1 MGDAADDMFDVA
13 LREEERRWDAEMQ
26 SHRNRQRV
34 GQFIKENGMT
44 ELVKFAGSGTGLMS
58 REDLAASLNRSAVSM
73 PRVGGEYEF
82 LKMDKGN
89 GDWLY
94 GQEETVVEEDSLWA
108 VNPASF
114 EYGYIA
120 WPPESSANREP
131 EGEVMVSI
139 SRPLPNQNT
148 LRTRHDDGATTGAGW
163 QYQQSVV
170 MVCISG
176 EDEGTAVQYKQSS
189 VGANKA
195 FKSLTDAVSS
205 QLQKGSDAIVPIVK
219 MKSDSYKHKKW
230 GRIFN
235 PIFEIVEWRTMDD
248 NSAPA
253 AAEEPK
259 AASKAADPAPE
270 PDAAEEEALAK
281 EYAATAEAEAATPR
295 RRLRR

>member
-1 MGDAADDMFDVA
+1 
-13 LREEERRWDAEMQ
+13 
-26 SHRNRQRV
+26 
-34 GQFIKENGMT
+34 MT

-148 LRTRHDDGATTGAGW
+148 LRTRHEDGATTGAGW

-195 FKSLTDAVSS
+195 FKSLTDAVSG

-248 NSAPA
+248 NSATA
-253 AAEEPK
+253 AATEEPK
-259 AASKAADPAPE
+259 VVDKKVETKAADPAPE
-270 PDAAEEEALAK
+270 VNTAEEEELAK
-281 EYAATAEAEAATPR
+281 EYAATAEAEATPR

>member
-1 MGDAADDMFDVA
+1 
-13 LREEERRWDAEMQ
+13 
-26 SHRNRQRV
+26 
-34 GQFIKENGMT
+34 MT

-148 LRTRHDDGATTGAGW
+148 LRTRHEDGQTTGAGW

-195 FKSLTDAVSS
+195 FKALTDAVAG
-205 QLQKGSDAIVPIVK
+205 QLQKGADAIVPIVK

-235 PIFEIVEWRTMDD
+235 PVFEIVEWRTMDD
-248 NSAPA
+248 TSAPA
-253 AAEEPK
+253 AEAK
-259 AASKAADPAPE
+259 ADDKKVESKAADPAPDADE
-270 PDAAEEEALAK
+270 EAALEAEYKAEAAAAE
-281 EYAATAEAEAATPR
+281 ATPR